1 MISFQDSPV
10 LYRSNVPSRYHLR
23 QPIPRAG
30 CSTFMTAAC
39 VWAFLTATVAGSE
52 FYFQPTPAPFDLA
65 FGRKVSADGTAAI
78 GQINSIT
85 TTDEFVVPP
94 AYIWTARDGFETVPA
109 PPELNSISHRF
120 LDVSDDGQV
129 FLGRGSIEDGDDTFR
144 RVFLYSL
151 EHGHTFLPA
160 AADSSSEVGLTI
172 SGDGETVFGYS
183 VLDDERTYW
192 SWNEANGYVSRTY
205 DGSLGSIKQ
214 NLEDGTLVASRGL
227 VDNAGQVLH
236 TVPNPIEGRNALVN
250 AASSDGKIV
259 AGRIPVDEE
268 DFHAMRWEVG
278 NDQVEVLGLLDYPNH
293 TDSVARGVSA
303 DGKVIVGVSNGPHPE
318 LDTRAFVWD
327 QLHGMREL
335 EEVFRDEYGLEVH
348 PWGVGTAEQISDDRR
363 TVVGSIREGRKASG
377 SPGDM
382 WVAVLDWPLGSLRSD
397 FDLDD
402 VLDVDDADLLVAAI
416 QETSRDPLY
425 DLDGDEAI
433 GVGDLETLLSRV
445 ERLPGDVDFDGQV
458 DFADFLTLSANFGA
472 AGLWS
477 QGDFDASGEVDFAD
491 FLAMSANFGATPST
505 AAIVPEPSGSA
516 CWLFAIVLW
525 YSRRNNSRSEPID

>member
-1 MISFQDSPV
+1 M
-10 LYRSNVPSRYHLR
+10 
-23 QPIPRAG
+23 
-30 CSTFMTAAC
+30 
-39 VWAFLTATVAGSE
+39 
-52 FYFQPTPAPFDLA
+52 
-65 FGRKVSADGTAAI
+65 
-78 GQINSIT
+78 
-85 TTDEFVVPP
+85 
-94 AYIWTARDGFETVPA
+94 
-109 PPELNSISHRF
+109 
-120 LDVSDDGQV
+120 
-129 FLGRGSIEDGDDTFR
+129 
-144 RVFLYSL
+144 
-151 EHGHTFLPA
+151 
-160 AADSSSEVGLTI
+160 
-172 SGDGETVFGYS
+172 
-183 VLDDERTYW
+183 
-192 SWNEANGYVSRTY
+192 
-205 DGSLGSIKQ
+205 
-214 NLEDGTLVASRGL
+214 
-227 VDNAGQVLH
+227 
-236 TVPNPIEGRNALVN
+236 
-250 AASSDGKIV
+250 
-259 AGRIPVDEE
+259 
-268 DFHAMRWEVG
+268 
-278 NDQVEVLGLLDYPNH
+278 
-293 TDSVARGVSA
+293 SA

-458 DFADFLTLSANFGA
+458 DFADFLTLSANFGTA
-472 AGLWS
+472 RLWS
-477 QGDFDASGEVDFAD
+477 QGDFDATGEVDFAD